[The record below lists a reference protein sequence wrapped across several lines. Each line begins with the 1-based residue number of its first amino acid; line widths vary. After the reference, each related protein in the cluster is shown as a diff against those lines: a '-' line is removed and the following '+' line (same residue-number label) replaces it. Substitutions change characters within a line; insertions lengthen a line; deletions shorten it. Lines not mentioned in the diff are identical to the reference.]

1 MNGQIRV
8 FEDRDG
14 DVLSVSA
21 RNSPEGKGLWDPFI
35 HINHPGFGTL
45 GVVFIEDEA
54 PDIIAGIVRGLN
66 LDVSKLY
73 NIIGKVQDI
82 IDQKENANAVEHVTD
97 GSPCPCGPMVETF
110 G

>member
-1 MNGQIRV
+1 MYSQIQV

-14 DVLSVSA
+14 DILSVSS
-21 RNSPEGKGLWDPFI
+21 RNSPEGNGSWDPI
-35 HINHPGFGTL
+35 ITITHPGRSSQS
-45 GVVFIEDEA
+45 VVFIEDEA
-54 PDIIAGIVRGLN
+54 PDIIAGLVRGLN

-82 IDQKENANAVEHVTD
+82 IDQKENVSTFEHVTD